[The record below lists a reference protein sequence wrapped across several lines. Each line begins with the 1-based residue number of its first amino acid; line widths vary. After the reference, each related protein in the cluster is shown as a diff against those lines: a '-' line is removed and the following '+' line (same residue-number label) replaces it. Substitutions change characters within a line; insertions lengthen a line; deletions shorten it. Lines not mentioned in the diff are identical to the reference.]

1 MQSKVFFHTAY
12 VALGSNLG
20 DKEANLRKA
29 LELLQERGVE
39 IVKTSTFISTE
50 PYGVTDQPQFL
61 NGVCE
66 VRTSLVPLALLHTL
80 LEIEQ
85 EMGRVRL
92 RHWGER
98 NIDLDLLLY
107 EDVVMDTPELKLPH
121 PDMQN
126 RDFVLLPLAEI
137 APELVHPILQKSIEE
152 LSNLYIS
159 KRAVIFSKCVAWYK
173 RSKVSKT

>member
-1 MQSKVFFHTAY
+1 MQFNDSIHTAY

-29 LELLQERGVE
+29 LELLEERGVE
-39 IVKTSTFISTE
+39 VVKTSSFICTE

-107 EDVVMDTPELKLPH
+107 EDIVMDTPQLKLPH

-137 APELVHPILQKSIEE
+137 APELVHPTLQKTISE
-152 LSNLYIS
+152 L
-159 KRAVIFSKCVAWYK
+159 VICLSAK
-173 RSKVSKT
+173 

>member
-1 MQSKVFFHTAY
+1 MQFNDSIHTAY

-29 LELLQERGVE
+29 LELLEERGVE
-39 IVKTSTFISTE
+39 VVKTSSFICTE

-61 NGVCE
+61 NGVCK
-66 VRTSLVPLALLHTL
+66 VRTSMAPLALLHTL

-107 EDVVMDTPELKLPH
+107 EDVVLDTEELKLPH

-159 KRAVIFSKCVAWYK
+159 KRAVIFSK
-173 RSKVSKT
+173 

>member
-1 MQSKVFFHTAY
+1 MAGGRNESAKNKQHTAY

-20 DKEANLRKA
+20 DKAGHLRRA
-29 LELLQERGVE
+29 LLLLLQNGIEVE
-39 IVKTSTFISTE
+39 KVSSFIITE

-61 NGVCE
+61 NGVCR
-66 VRTSLVPLALLHTL
+66 VRTVLPPLELLRTL
-80 LEIEQ
+80 LAVERQ
-85 EMGRVRL
+85 LGRVRL

-107 EDVVMDTPELKLPH
+107 EDVLLDTPELRLPH

-137 APELVHPILQKSIEE
+137 APALQHPTLHKSMARLRDELLA
-152 LSNLYIS
+152 
-159 KRAVIFSKCVAWYK
+159 KR
-173 RSKVSKT
+173 RG

>member
-29 LELLQERGVE
+29 LELLEERGVE
-39 IVKTSTFISTE
+39 VVKTSSFICTE

-107 EDVVMDTPELKLPH
+107 EDVVLDTPELKLPH

-152 LSNLYIS
+152 LSNLFIS
-159 KRAVIFSKCVAWYK
+159 KRAVIFSK
-173 RSKVSKT
+173 

>member
-20 DKEANLRKA
+20 DKEANLRRA
-29 LELLQERGVE
+29 LELLIERGVE

-66 VRTSLVPLALLHTL
+66 VRTSLEPLELLHTL
-80 LEIEQ
+80 LDIEQ

-107 EDVVMDTPELKLPH
+107 EDIVMYTPELKLPH

-137 APELVHPILQKSIEE
+137 APELVHPTLQKTISE
-152 LSNLYIS
+152 L
-159 KRAVIFSKCVAWYK
+159 VICLSAK
-173 RSKVSKT
+173 

>member
-29 LELLQERGVE
+29 LGLLEERGVE
-39 IVKTSTFISTE
+39 VVKTSSFICTE
-50 PYGVTDQPQFL
+50 PYGVTDQPQVL
-61 NGVCE
+61 NCLCE
-66 VRTSLVPLALLHTL
+66 VRTSMPPLALLHTL

-107 EDVVMDTPELKLPH
+107 EDVVMDTPQLKLPH

-137 APELVHPILQKSIEE
+137 APELVHPTLQKTISE
-152 LSNLYIS
+152 L
-159 KRAVIFSKCVAWYK
+159 VICLSAK
-173 RSKVSKT
+173 

>member
-20 DKEANLRKA
+20 DKEANLRRA
-29 LELLQERGVE
+29 LELLIERGVE

-50 PYGVTDQPQFL
+50 PYGVTDQPTFL

-66 VRTSLVPLALLHTL
+66 VRTSMAPLALLHTL

-107 EDVVMDTPELKLPH
+107 EDVVMDTPQLKLPH

-137 APELVHPILQKSIEE
+137 APELVHPTLQKTIHE
-152 LSNLYIS
+152 L
-159 KRAVIFSKCVAWYK
+159 VIYLSAK
-173 RSKVSKT
+173 

>member
-1 MQSKVFFHTAY
+1 MQSKDFFHTAY
-12 VALGSNLG
+12 LALGSNLG
-20 DKEANLRKA
+20 DKEANLRRA
-29 LELLQERGVE
+29 LELVQQRGVE
-39 IVKTSTFISTE
+39 VVKTSSFICTE

-66 VRTSLVPLALLHTL
+66 VRTSLAPLALMHTL

-98 NIDLDLLLY
+98 NIDLDLWLY
-107 EDVVMDTPELKLPH
+107 EDVVMDTPQLKLPH

-137 APELVHPILQKSIEE
+137 APELVHPTLQKTISE
-152 LSNLYIS
+152 L
-159 KRAVIFSKCVAWYK
+159 VICLSAK
-173 RSKVSKT
+173 

>member
-1 MQSKVFFHTAY
+1 MQSKDFFHTAY
-12 VALGSNLG
+12 LALGSNLG
-20 DKEANLRKA
+20 NKEANLRRA
-29 LELLQERGVE
+29 LELLQQRGVE
-39 IVKTSTFISTE
+39 VVKTSSFICTE

-66 VRTSLVPLALLHTL
+66 VRTSLEPLELLQTL

-159 KRAVIFSKCVAWYK
+159 KRAVIFSK
-173 RSKVSKT
+173 

>member
-1 MQSKVFFHTAY
+1 MILKENLHTAHI
-12 VALGSNLG
+12 ALGSNLG
-20 DKEANLRKA
+20 DKEANLRRA
-29 LELLQERGVE
+29 LELLDEHGVE
-39 IVKTSTFISTE
+39 VVKVSSFICTE

-61 NGVCE
+61 NAVCQ
-66 VRTSLVPLALLHTL
+66 VRTSLEPLALLHTL
-80 LEIEQ
+80 LGIEQ

-126 RDFVLLPLAEI
+126 RDFVLLPLFEI
-137 APELVHPILQKSIEE
+137 APELIHPVLRKNIGELKEKLIE
-152 LSNLYIS
+152 
-159 KRAVIFSKCVAWYK
+159 R
-173 RSKVSKT
+173 

>member
-1 MQSKVFFHTAY
+1 MQFNDSIHTAY

-20 DKEANLRKA
+20 DKEANLRRA
-29 LELLQERGVE
+29 LELLQQRGVE
-39 IVKTSTFISTE
+39 VVKTSSFICTE

-66 VRTSLVPLALLHTL
+66 VRTSLEPLELLHTL
-80 LEIEQ
+80 LDIEQ

-107 EDVVMDTPELKLPH
+107 EDVVMDIPQLKLPH

-137 APELVHPILQKSIEE
+137 APELVHPTLQKTISE
-152 LSNLYIS
+152 L
-159 KRAVIFSKCVAWYK
+159 VICLSAK
-173 RSKVSKT
+173 